1 MVDEVETAGDLR
13 LQLVAAAEDV
23 RVVLHEAPHAR
34 KPRQRAAELVAVKH
48 AELGEAQRH
57 LAVGAPLGAEHEAVT
72 WTVHGLQRVLLLLH
86 FEHEHVL
93 LVVLRVTAD
102 VPQLHV
108 EDVGRGDLGV
118 ASHAV
123 SASGMRRATTAA
135 AARRGAA
142 YCLRMNSMSVLYRR
156 VPMGEKN
163 AEPGDNSLNLNK
175 SCEMPM
181 RRWSRFAASSMRN
194 WYSFICLVSG
204 KATPRG
210 RKPAIAAKKRRPFG
224 CAASSACSCR
234 RSENAGGLNV
244 EVVLPRI
251 GS

>member
-1 MVDEVETAGDLR
+1 M
-13 LQLVAAAEDV
+13 
-23 RVVLHEAPHAR
+23 
-34 KPRQRAAELVAVKH
+34 
-48 AELGEAQRH
+48 
-57 LAVGAPLGAEHEAVT
+57 
-72 WTVHGLQRVLLLLH
+72 
-86 FEHEHVL
+86 
-93 LVVLRVTAD
+93 
-102 VPQLHV
+102 
-108 EDVGRGDLGV
+108 
-118 ASHAV
+118 
-123 SASGMRRATTAA
+123 
-135 AARRGAA
+135 
-142 YCLRMNSMSVLYRR
+142 RMNSMSVLYRR

-194 WYSFICLVSG
+194 WYSFMCLVSG

-210 RKPAIAAKKRRPFG
+210 RKPAIAAKKRLPFG

-234 RSENAGGLNV
+234 RSENAGGVNV

>member
-72 WTVHGLQRVLLLLH
+72 WTV
-86 FEHEHVL
+86 L

-123 SASGMRRATTAA
+123 SASGVRRATTAA

-234 RSENAGGLNV
+234 RSENAGGVNV